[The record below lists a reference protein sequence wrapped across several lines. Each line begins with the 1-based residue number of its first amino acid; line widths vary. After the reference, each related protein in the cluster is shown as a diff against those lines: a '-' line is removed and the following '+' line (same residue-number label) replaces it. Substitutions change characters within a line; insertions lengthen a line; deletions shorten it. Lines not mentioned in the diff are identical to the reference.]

1 MKSGWPGSRDIPGT
15 TVLRDRARLCR
26 QATKQKP
33 LASAAGAKRVLT
45 VAWGW
50 WRGGAGTQQ
59 VAPEHRREGWESQPP
74 GGMPRCAWLPRF
86 PGGGTAPASPWSWRQ
101 EGSSEGR
108 HQPEVYLNVWLSAPP
123 RPNPG
128 RETEQGEHCQGQ

>member
-74 GGMPRCAWLPRF
+74 GGMPRCACLPRF
-86 PGGGTAPASPWSWRQ
+86 PGGGDSPSQPMELEAGGELRGEAP
-101 EGSSEGR
+101 
-108 HQPEVYLNVWLSAPP
+108 
-123 RPNPG
+123 
-128 RETEQGEHCQGQ
+128 T